1 MNLLISSLPEFVLR
15 AKRFKF
21 HEHIELMIKEITQEF
36 VLWSHLGKV
45 LNFSEKKDHILC
57 FKAIVGPIQV
67 LSTPKKEWCY
77 GKPRYI
83 CFTFIKT
90 EVECKLV

>member
-21 HEHIELMIKEITQEF
+21 HEHIELMIKEITQES

-57 FKAIVGPIQV
+57 FKAIVRGYCEANDHYSSSR
-67 LSTPKKEWCY
+67 LFSRAC
-77 GKPRYI
+77 
-83 CFTFIKT
+83 
-90 EVECKLV
+90 